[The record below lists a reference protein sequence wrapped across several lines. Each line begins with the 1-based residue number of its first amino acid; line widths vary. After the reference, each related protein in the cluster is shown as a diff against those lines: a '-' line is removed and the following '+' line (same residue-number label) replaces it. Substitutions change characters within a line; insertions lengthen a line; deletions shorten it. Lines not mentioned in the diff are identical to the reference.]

1 MAVREQI
8 ILEGKNKTGKA
19 FGKVQK
25 DLRGMQ
31 SSLGAVTKMAAGLVA
46 ALGFSRLASSTV
58 NTIRKFQDLNATL
71 KTIQG
76 SASAAA
82 ISMDMIRKFTA
93 GTTFQLD
100 EVSQAFIILRNA
112 GLQPTKGMM
121 TDLGNIAAG
130 MGQRIDSVAKA
141 VFNATTGEFE
151 MMKQLGIKVKK
162 EGDNI
167 TAIFRGVET
176 KMKFNTENI
185 LNYLRTIGKEEFA
198 GAIEDRANTLTGAF
212 SNLMDM
218 TDEFQVAIGD
228 AGLTA
233 TLTGLA
239 REATGVLTVNTQLAH
254 SIGVTATAAVDNLA
268 SGMRFLIKNSDHLY
282 GALGALVTL
291 QVASWIR
298 AIGVAMWAL
307 ALNPVGALITAVIGL
322 IGYFSFK
329 NGLGR
334 TLQQVTAA
342 VEYFGG
348 ILKKFRD
355 FMAEKVGRVID
366 YVTNAFYS
374 FVDSLI
380 EGYNK
385 IARILP
391 LIEEI
396 EHTSHG
402 LQLTISK
409 GFGNAYEWVEG
420 KADGFYDA
428 VIAGTDK
435 ALDSTKDLTK
445 TITDAGK
452 EYDKIQKQIL
462 DARRFANM
470 LAEGSLGAAMLLT
483 TTSDAKKGTDV
494 GGMTEAVR
502 KQLDKKVQAIKAS
515 LRSEQRVIDDKRNK
529 DLQDLKDYYG
539 NRIAFDEDYLK
550 MKYELEEKW
559 ARATERLSQKRI
571 NKQFDIIKDGNMSEI
586 DLTKMSKEE
595 VFELT
600 KKTGRQALEDL
611 AQVNK
616 KAFDLNKAM
625 NIASAIMNTATGVT
639 KALAQ
644 GGVFGPFLAGA
655 ILAMGAA
662 QIAIISQQ
670 QYAGRKQ
677 GGPVGAGQ
685 NYIVGE
691 QGPEVFKA
699 PAGGGMIDNQLM
711 GTTNINFTVNAIDSA
726 DFQDALAENRTAILS
741 IVNEAVNNSGRRSI
755 V

>member
-1 MAVREQI
+1 M
-8 ILEGKNKTGKA
+8 EG
-19 FGKVQK
+19 
-25 DLRGMQ
+25 
-31 SSLGAVTKMAAGLVA
+31 
-46 ALGFSRLASSTV
+46 
-58 NTIRKFQDLNATL
+58 
-71 KTIQG
+71 
-76 SASAAA
+76 
-82 ISMDMIRKFTA
+82 
-93 GTTFQLD
+93 
-100 EVSQAFIILRNA
+100 
-112 GLQPTKGMM
+112 
-121 TDLGNIAAG
+121 
-130 MGQRIDSVAKA
+130 
-141 VFNATTGEFE
+141 
-151 MMKQLGIKVKK
+151 
-162 EGDNI
+162 
-167 TAIFRGVET
+167 
-176 KMKFNTENI
+176 
-185 LNYLRTIGKEEFA
+185 
-198 GAIEDRANTLTGAF
+198 IE
-212 SNLMDM
+212 
-218 TDEFQVAIGD
+218 
-228 AGLTA
+228 
-233 TLTGLA
+233 
-239 REATGVLTVNTQLAH
+239 
-254 SIGVTATAAVDNLA
+254 
-268 SGMRFLIKNSDHLY
+268 
-282 GALGALVTL
+282 
-291 QVASWIR
+291 
-298 AIGVAMWAL
+298 
-307 ALNPVGALITAVIGL
+307 LITAVIGL

-366 YVTNAFYS
+366 YVTYAFYS

-611 AQVNK
+611 TQVNK

>member
-198 GAIEDRANTLTGAF
+198 GAIEDRATTLTGAF

>member
-355 FMAEKVGRVID
+355 FMAEKVG
-366 YVTNAFYS
+366 
-374 FVDSLI
+374 
-380 EGYNK
+380 
-385 IARILP
+385 
-391 LIEEI
+391 
-396 EHTSHG
+396 
-402 LQLTISK
+402 
-409 GFGNAYEWVEG
+409 
-420 KADGFYDA
+420 
-428 VIAGTDK
+428 
-435 ALDSTKDLTK
+435 
-445 TITDAGK
+445 
-452 EYDKIQKQIL
+452 
-462 DARRFANM
+462 
-470 LAEGSLGAAMLLT
+470 
-483 TTSDAKKGTDV
+483 
-494 GGMTEAVR
+494 
-502 KQLDKKVQAIKAS
+502 
-515 LRSEQRVIDDKRNK
+515 
-529 DLQDLKDYYG
+529 
-539 NRIAFDEDYLK
+539 
-550 MKYELEEKW
+550 
-559 ARATERLSQKRI
+559 
-571 NKQFDIIKDGNMSEI
+571 
-586 DLTKMSKEE
+586 
-595 VFELT
+595 
-600 KKTGRQALEDL
+600 
-611 AQVNK
+611 
-616 KAFDLNKAM
+616 
-625 NIASAIMNTATGVT
+625 
-639 KALAQ
+639 
-644 GGVFGPFLAGA
+644 
-655 ILAMGAA
+655 
-662 QIAIISQQ
+662 
-670 QYAGRKQ
+670 
-677 GGPVGAGQ
+677 
-685 NYIVGE
+685 
-691 QGPEVFKA
+691 
-699 PAGGGMIDNQLM
+699 
-711 GTTNINFTVNAIDSA
+711 
-726 DFQDALAENRTAILS
+726 
-741 IVNEAVNNSGRRSI
+741 
-755 V
+755 